1 MQYQPG
7 TNSLSVFVDGVNQ
20 YGPGALYAYVE
31 TDSDTITFVSGL
43 HVGASVK
50 FTTSQLNTSGSVDAA
65 QVSYDPPFV
74 GSVPTNVEDKLAQTV
89 SVKDF
94 GAVGDGVADDTSAIQ
109 AALNAVGANGGRVYA
124 PTGTY
129 KITASLTFPRKVI
142 FYGDGIGEISGNAG
156 QTTLVKAASMT
167 TPLLNISTNA
177 VCIESVNCL
186 GTVGNTGDGILI
198 RANRVVLRDV
208 FVSKMGQDGIRIGT
222 DSGNENCNLWFIENV
237 RSKENGR
244 DGVRISEGSTTS
256 ADCNGGTFIG
266 GDLQSNTGSG
276 LYLGSTQ
283 LNTFVGVTSQTNG
296 QYSVYLD
303 ANARYNTLK
312 GGDWEGSSLDQLYIA
327 AGAFLNSIENST
339 ISAANCTLLETFNKL
354 DILDLTTLTNGIT
367 FPPVQIP
374 STDPNTLDDYEE
386 NVWTPTVTFAT
397 VGDIS
402 VTYSTRV
409 GRYTKIGRLVTA
421 EFEIVTSA
429 FTYATSS
436 GNFRITGL
444 PFVAAG
450 NDTGSVIMSGWT
462 LANVSSLNIQIL
474 GNVMQVNASRS
485 GASVAVLTTSQI
497 PSGSSIVLYGTISYN
512 V

>member
-1 MQYQPG
+1 
-7 TNSLSVFVDGVNQ
+7 
-20 YGPGALYAYVE
+20 
-31 TDSDTITFVSGL
+31 
-43 HVGASVK
+43 
-50 FTTSQLNTSGSVDAA
+50 
-65 QVSYDPPFV
+65 
-74 GSVPTNVEDKLAQTV
+74 
-89 SVKDF
+89 
-94 GAVGDGVADDTSAIQ
+94 
-109 AALNAVGANGGRVYA
+109 
-124 PTGTY
+124 
-129 KITASLTFPRKVI
+129 
-142 FYGDGIGEISGNAG
+142 
-156 QTTLVKAASMT
+156 
-167 TPLLNISTNA
+167 
-177 VCIESVNCL
+177 
-186 GTVGNTGDGILI
+186 
-198 RANRVVLRDV
+198 
-208 FVSKMGQDGIRIGT
+208 
-222 DSGNENCNLWFIENV
+222 
-237 RSKENGR
+237 
-244 DGVRISEGSTTS
+244 
-256 ADCNGGTFIG
+256 
-266 GDLQSNTGSG
+266 
-276 LYLGSTQ
+276 
-283 LNTFVGVTSQTNG
+283 
-296 QYSVYLD
+296 
-303 ANARYNTLK
+303 LK

-397 VGDIS
+397 AGDIS

-436 GNFRITGL
+436 GNFRVTGL